1 MKINKEIRIAI
12 CQLMVTSDKFINIE
26 KAEKAL
32 HKASLQGC
40 DIAVLPEMFN
50 CPYENDFFY
59 EFAEEYPGET
69 TDMLANTAKRE
80 GIYIIGGSL
89 PEKNNEK
96 YYNACFSFNREGAL
110 LGVHRKIHL
119 FDINIRGK
127 IKFTESL
134 IFSPGNEIT
143 VFDTE
148 FCKTGVAICYDMR
161 FPELIGNMSLLGAKI
176 IFVPAAFNMITGPA
190 HWHTINRSRALDN
203 QVYFISA
210 SPARN
215 TDSTYHA
222 YGHSMITDPW
232 GQIVAEADE
241 KESVIS
247 ATISLDYLKKI
258 REELPLLK
266 HRRPEMYN
274 SVNFRNK

>member
-40 DIAVLPEMFN
+40 DIAVLPEMFS

-59 EFAEEYPGET
+59 EFAE
-69 TDMLANTAKRE
+69 DMLANTAKRE

-96 YYNACFSFNREGAL
+96 YYNVCFSFNREGAL

-134 IFSPGNEIT
+134 IFSPS
-143 VFDTE
+143 VM
-148 FCKTGVAICYDMR
+148 IC
-161 FPELIGNMSLLGAKI
+161 
-176 IFVPAAFNMITGPA
+176 
-190 HWHTINRSRALDN
+190 
-203 QVYFISA
+203 A
-210 SPARN
+210 SPN
-215 TDSTYHA
+215 
-222 YGHSMITDPW
+222 
-232 GQIVAEADE
+232 
-241 KESVIS
+241 
-247 ATISLDYLKKI
+247 
-258 REELPLLK
+258 
-266 HRRPEMYN
+266 
-274 SVNFRNK
+274 